1 MIFWPQKKRDLKKV
15 IIIIFMLLVIAFSL
29 IAVLFKRFKNLAQ
42 FPPCDNLSTLHL
54 DSQVLTCPQRVDET
68 GWIVE
73 NAQVKVFPHCLT
85 VMNSRFGSRFNL
97 DWYFSNQKVTSSTIG
112 TFADYDV
119 NLNLVVQEPDKAEQL
134 FPLSANSDFPRQ
146 SVDLGLT
153 YEKIN
158 FESEDLLLSFNIVS
172 PFSPSQ
178 SSRDDNTKLS
188 TAPFFYLELSLVNK
202 TPLSQVKNIS
212 LSLGNAREIKDKKDY
227 SVAYFN
233 DYAREDGQLALASSR
248 KQTDIASFINNN
260 RGGFIWKVN
269 LKPYSQDTV
278 RFIYAGYLEGTSLTD
293 SRQEKKRELKFA
305 YQQWFNNID
314 SVINFALDH
323 EPEIEDKRNKFEQNA
338 KKLSKSPKMYWLLAQ
353 SFHSYI
359 GNTWLVF
366 DKEKDD
372 LEYYVW
378 EGEFKYLNTLDVA
391 HDYGVLEGIYFP
403 WVLKAELKSWQ
414 KSAKKDEK
422 GTVIPHDLGSRF
434 VIKSSQAYGID
445 GWETSGM
452 PVEENANFILLT
464 YWYWHQTKD
473 HQFIREITPF
483 LKELINS
490 LMARDGNQNGLADQL
505 IRMTTYDNDGN
516 SALKEAPDGTYL
528 GLKQLAA
535 YLSVEKIF
543 QFLKEDEYQ
552 KIVNEEAK
560 LIVQSL
566 EKAQSTYGFIPLTI
580 DPSFQEKNQFNNR
593 TVLGTEEQGFV
604 FISGLFYHALTNF
617 DHPLLKEII
626 PLLSKNYPT
635 AYQKSL
641 VKNESDEIIGLRLA
655 ENQDL
660 ALGWFSHSVIADYIA
675 KKLFNQ
681 NYQSTEIFFPLL
693 YDNPFSFA
701 DGQFFKK
708 PFYPP
713 QNTLVFYPR
722 GVSLFA
728 YLKE

>member
-1 MIFWPQKKRDLKKV
+1 MISWPQKKRDLKKIV
-15 IIIIFMLLVIAFSL
+15 IIILALLVISFSL
-29 IAVLFKRFKNLAQ
+29 IAILFKRFKNLAQ
-42 FPPCDNLSTLHL
+42 FPPCNNLSTFHL
-54 DSQVLTCPQRVDET
+54 DPQIPTCPQRIDES
-68 GWIVE
+68 GWV
-73 NAQVKVFPHCLT
+73 VKNNQIEVFPHCLT

-97 DWYFSNQKVTSSTIG
+97 DWYFSNQKITSSTVG
-112 TFADYDV
+112 TFADHDV
-119 NLNLVVQEPDKAEQL
+119 SLNLIIQDSDKAEQL
-134 FPLSANSDFPRQ
+134 FPLLANSDFSRK

-158 FESEDLLLSFNIVS
+158 FESESLLLSFNIVS

-178 SSRDDNTKLS
+178 SSSDDNTKLS
-188 TAPFFYLELSLVNK
+188 TAPFFYIELSLINK
-202 TPLSQVKNIS
+202 ASFPQTKTIS
-212 LSLGNAREIKDKKDY
+212 LSLGNAKEIKDKKDY
-227 SVAYFN
+227 SVVYFN
-233 DYAREDGQLALASSR
+233 DNARNDGHLALAGGR
-248 KQTDIASFINNN
+248 KQADIASFINNN
-260 RGGFIWKVN
+260 RGGFTWKAN
-269 LKPYSQDTV
+269 LKPYSQDTTRLV
-278 RFIYAGYLEGTSLTD
+278 YAGYLEGTALTD

-305 YQQWFNNID
+305 YQKWFNNVD
-314 SVINFALDH
+314 SVIGFALDH
-323 EPEIEDKRNKFEQNA
+323 ETEIEDKRIKFEQNA
-338 KKLSKSPKMYWLLAQ
+338 KKLSNSPKMYWLLAQ

-359 GNTWLVF
+359 GNSWLVF

-414 KSAKKDEK
+414 KNAKKDER
-422 GTVIPHDLGSRF
+422 GTVIPHDLGSGF
-434 VIKSSQAYGID
+434 VIKPSQAYGID

-452 PVEENANFILLT
+452 PVEENVNFILLS

-473 HQFIREITPF
+473 HQFIKEITPF
-483 LKELINS
+483 LKELISS
-490 LMARDGNQNGLADQL
+490 LKARDSNQNGMADQL
-505 IRMTTYDNDGN
+505 IRMTTYDSDGN
-516 SALKEAPDGTYL
+516 SALKEAPDSTYL
-528 GLKQLAA
+528 GIKQLAA
-535 YLSVEKIF
+535 YLSAGKIF
-543 QFLKEDEYQ
+543 LFLREEEYQ
-552 KIVNEEAK
+552 KIVNQEAQ

-566 EKAQSTYGFIPLTI
+566 KKAQSTYGFIPLTL
-580 DPSFQEKNQFNNR
+580 DPSFQEKNQFNGR
-593 TVLGTEEQGFV
+593 TVLGIEEQGFA
-604 FISGLFYHALTNF
+604 FISGLFYPTLTNL
-617 DHPLLKEII
+617 DHPLLKEIT

-635 AYQKSL
+635 VYQKSL
-641 VKNESDEIIGLRLA
+641 VKNENNEIIGLKLA

-660 ALGWFSHSVIADYIA
+660 ALGWFSHSVIGDYIA

-701 DGQFFKK
+701 DGQFFKE

-722 GVSLFA
+722 GVTLFA